1 MGELVSKLGI
11 DWKLLLANTLTFFLV
26 LWILRRFAYRPIMDV
41 LDRRQKT
48 IGEGLDAAKR
58 STDELAAIKRDKE
71 QVLKEAKTEALAIVT
86 EANQQG
92 AAAKQKLAEQA
103 QAEATATIERTK
115 VLLDRE
121 RQAMVGQAKAELAD
135 LVVAATAKVLDRAVD
150 EQTQAKL
157 ADQAIAAL
165 KEIRP

>member
-1 MGELVSKLGI
+1 
-11 DWKLLLANTLTFFLV
+11 
-26 LWILRRFAYRPIMDV
+26 
-41 LDRRQKT
+41 
-48 IGEGLDAAKR
+48 
-58 STDELAAIKRDKE
+58 IKRDKE

-86 EANQQG
+86 EANQRG